1 MGVVF
6 VFGDG
11 YFTVGDGVPAWV
23 AYWVWYVVA
32 LVLVGDAEYPPLHAC
47 GQDA

>member
-6 VFGDG
+6 VLGGG
-11 YFTVGDGVPAWV
+11 YSFVGDRVPAWV
-23 AYWVWYVVA
+23 GYWVWYVVA
-32 LVLVGDAEYPPLHAC
+32 LVLVGDAEYLPLHAC

>member
-11 YFTVGDGVPAWV
+11 DTVGFVVSGL
-23 AYWVWYVVA
+23 YVVVCA
-32 LVLVGDAEYPPLHAC
+32 LVGDAEYPPLHAC

>member
-6 VFGDG
+6 VFHHGG
-11 YFTVGDGVPAWV
+11 AIGFVVSGL
-23 AYWVWYVVA
+23 YVVVFA
-32 LVLVGDAEYPPLHAC
+32 LVGDAEYPPLHAC